1 MSLITIMNGVPLYT
15 TKQEALRWALCNSVK
30 GYHVHRYKG
39 KTGYMGG
46 ATHSTAT
53 RSSLAKPTTILQ
65 QTIMPTPQMNQD
77 QQRPVDSLQL
87 TRPQPIVQPTPQR
100 IQPIRRTPLTRRT
113 SGGSGGG
120 SGGSGGGG
128 Y

>member
-46 ATHSTAT
+46 ITHSTAT

-65 QTIMPTPQMNQD
+65 QTVMPTLQMNQD
-77 QQRPVDSLQL
+77 QQRPVDLLQT
-87 TRPQPIVQPTPQR
+87 TRPQSIAQPTPRR
-100 IQPIRRTPLTRRT
+100 IESTRRTPPIRRT
-113 SGGSGGG
+113 SNGS
-120 SGGSGGGG
+120 SGGGG
-128 Y
+128 GY